1 MKKILKNI
9 TLAALVA
16 TLVLSLF
23 ACTKPTESPAETST
37 DRSLLSDVSEE
48 SGTAVTDSD
57 SSDVIEIVE
66 TQEQETV
73 GSADSTNEQDEP
85 KSTVR
90 SSVATEVQVAVPT
103 DVKRSEQTSVRKTTA
118 VTGAPTATTATTTK
132 PAPATVRVILSVN
145 CSAAVQA
152 GNSTAKQISDNGVI
166 MGSKAFELKQGSTA
180 MDLILQS
187 GLAVGERGGY
197 IYSIQSLGEF
207 DVNGKGGWYYYVN
220 GSRPGYGAA
229 QYVLQPGDQVSFEYT
244 LDY

>member
-118 VTGAPTATTATTTK
+118 VTGAPTATTADYQT
-132 PAPATVRVILSVN
+132 R
-145 CSAAVQA
+145 
-152 GNSTAKQISDNGVI
+152 
-166 MGSKAFELKQGSTA
+166 
-180 MDLILQS
+180 S
-187 GLAVGERGGY
+187 G
-197 IYSIQSLGEF
+197 
-207 DVNGKGGWYYYVN
+207 N
-220 GSRPGYGAA
+220 GSRNFKCELFGRCSGRKQYGKTNF
-229 QYVLQPGDQVSFEYT
+229 G
-244 LDY
+244 